1 MNRRQ
6 LLGVAAG
13 SLMLKA
19 QTPQEF
25 EVASI
30 KPSAPMAMGRMR
42 VGVEMMP
49 GGRVSMTGVTARFL
63 IQQAYGVRD
72 FQIVGG
78 PDWMKSDRYDIT
90 AKPEEAASGDQVKEM
105 MKSLLKDRFKLE
117 FHRETKELPTYALV
131 VAKGGARL
139 KKSEM
144 QDGGGDGPGRGGAG
158 RGGMMRMGRGQ
169 INAQGIEMAGL
180 VNQLS
185 QQLGRSVIDK
195 TELTGD
201 YDIKLEW
208 TPDANEGGA
217 FRGAEVHEEARPE
230 GPSLYTALQEQL
242 GLKLESSKGM
252 VEILTVDKAE
262 KPTGN

>member
-1 MNRRQ
+1 
-6 LLGVAAG
+6 
-13 SLMLKA
+13 
-19 QTPQEF
+19 
-25 EVASI
+25 
-30 KPSAPMAMGRMR
+30 
-42 VGVEMMP
+42 
-49 GGRVSMTGVTARFL
+49 
-63 IQQAYGVRD
+63 
-72 FQIVGG
+72 
-78 PDWMKSDRYDIT
+78 
-90 AKPEEAASGDQVKEM
+90 

-131 VAKGGARL
+131 VGKGGSKL
-139 KKSEM
+139 KKSEIE
-144 QDGGGDGPGRGGAG
+144 DGGSDRPG

-169 INAQGIEMAGL
+169 INAQGIPMAGL
-180 VNQLS
+180 ANQLS

-217 FRGAEVHEEARPE
+217 FRGAEAHEEARPE

-262 KPTGN
+262 KPSEN